1 MVGPCAQWCV
11 GTTPAVRY
19 APDRQ
24 RATLAEGLGRRCG
37 SMRRGRQGLFGRR
50 NRENRQEAQREV
62 GRRAL
67 FEELAK
73 RPPNICPFLGLA
85 SSQTEYH
92 DGFTRE
98 HRCYAFGEAA
108 ELSAEQQER
117 VCLTRG
123 YGNCPRYLRGVLV
136 IPTEELEALRR
147 PLPPVRPAAPPT
159 APPPRAPASSGGEG
173 RRLPLLIGLVLL
185 LAVAGTTGAILLTRG
200 PAAVATPTPHQQP
213 ARPVRSDRQRRGIG
227 QPGDGQPDAVPRNA
241 QAGSHT
247 ASRRHLRRLRGD
259 RAGGPE
265 SHLRDR
271 RAGQRGPRGDR
282 VVQPLLAHRSIGSR
296 RPTAFC
302 TGAPPRAATSAS
314 PTSTATPAPSSSG
327 RSTRGPMASC
337 GTSSCPTTRPDRPT

>member
-1 MVGPCAQWCV
+1 M
-11 GTTPAVRY
+11 
-19 APDRQ
+19 
-24 RATLAEGLGRRCG
+24 
-37 SMRRGRQGLFGRR
+37 FGRR

-147 PLPPVRPAAPPT
+147 PLPPVRPPGPPAAPPPST
-159 APPPRAPASSGGEG
+159 PASSGGG

-185 LAVAGTTGAILLTRG
+185 LAVAGAVGVILVTR
-200 PAAVATPTPHQQP
+200 PPVAVEPTPTPTLP
-213 ARPVRSDRQRRGIG
+213 ASG
-227 QPGDGQPDAVPRNA
+227 QPSASEGA
-241 QAGSHT
+241 T
-247 ASRRHLRRLRGD
+247 ASGV
-259 RAGGPE
+259 A
-265 SHLRDR
+265 
-271 RAGQRGPRGDR
+271 
-282 VVQPLLAHRSIGSR
+282 
-296 RPTAFC
+296 
-302 TGAPPRAATSAS
+302 SAS
-314 PTSTATPAPSSSG
+314 PATGSQTPFPETPKPDPTPLPGDTFIGYEVTVLEGQNTIFEIDDAGNKVSERTATYSRFSKAPVARIVALNGLLHWRTTAGFFAGLSYIRGDSG
-327 RSTRGPMASC
+327 PFLIRKVYQ
-337 GTSSCPTTRPDRPT
+337 GTDGTLRYIVLPDSET